1 MENSP
6 SEPAAEEVSAVPSSV
21 IGTAASAVVNAPDEM
36 RRLAF
41 LISLGWLGT
50 NLGLAISKLPL
61 QFLLKESLGMTAAG
75 VSMFFAIGEF
85 TNYIKPVAGLL
96 CDSVPLFR
104 TRRRW
109 YLLLSLLGTGVG
121 WLLMN
126 VVPRTYNSLLVT
138 YSALYLTVVFT
149 STSLGGV
156 MVAAGMRFG
165 AAGRLTAQRIGMFRL
180 GVLLGGPL
188 AGYLA
193 ERHLFAQAM
202 GMAALLHL
210 ILVPL
215 FYFHLHEPPTA
226 RLNRRVWEEAGAQF
240 RLLLRSHTLLS
251 AAGMTFLVAASP
263 GFGTP
268 LLFYQTDTLHFSK
281 QFIGNLAPI
290 GAAAGLAGAGFYYAV
305 CRTLSLRMLLGGS
318 IVVHALG
325 TLFYLGYHTPASAIA
340 ITALSGLTVTLATLP
355 IYDLAIRATP
365 RGCEAL
371 GYSLMM
377 SVWNLTNALSD
388 VSGSWLFNHF
398 RLTFISLVWLNAG
411 TTALVLVAVPLLP
424 AALMQNRDGVTPTA

>member
-1 MENSP
+1 MEN
-6 SEPAAEEVSAVPSSV
+6 PADIPTAPLPDTTDAALAAVP
-21 IGTAASAVVNAPDEM
+21 APGEM
-36 RRLAF
+36 RSLAF

-109 YLLLSLLGTGVG
+109 YLLLSLLGTGIG
-121 WLLMN
+121 WLLMI
-126 VVPRTYNSLLVT
+126 VVPRTYNSLLIT
-138 YSALYLTVVFT
+138 YSILYLTVVFT

-156 MVAAGMRFG
+156 MVAVGMRFR

-193 ERHLFAQAM
+193 QRHLFAQAM

-210 ILVPL
+210 VLVPL
-215 FYFHLHEPPTA
+215 FYFRLHEPPTA

-240 RLLLRSHTLLS
+240 RSLLRSGTLLS

-290 GAAAGLAGAGFYYAV
+290 GAAAGLLGAGFYYAV
-305 CRTLSLRMLLGGS
+305 CRSLPLRVLLGGS

-325 TLFYLGYHTPASAIA
+325 TLFYLGYHTPNSAIA

-398 RLTFISLVWLNAG
+398 RMTFLSLVWLNAG
-411 TTALVLVAVPLLP
+411 TTALVLLVVPLLP
-424 AALMQNRDGVTPTA
+424 AVLMQNKDGAAAT